1 MEVSQ
6 PSKVQEILANC
17 KEASVE
23 IFGGKVVT
31 IPRPAHELLSNFWYR
46 VSSAMQESQW
56 LSRDQCQDLHVHQ
69 AS

>member
-17 KEASVE
+17 KETSVE
-23 IFGGKVVT
+23 FFDGNIVT
-31 IPRPAHELLSNFWYR
+31 ILRPAYEFLGDFWYR
-46 VSSAMQESQW
+46 VSFAMQESQW